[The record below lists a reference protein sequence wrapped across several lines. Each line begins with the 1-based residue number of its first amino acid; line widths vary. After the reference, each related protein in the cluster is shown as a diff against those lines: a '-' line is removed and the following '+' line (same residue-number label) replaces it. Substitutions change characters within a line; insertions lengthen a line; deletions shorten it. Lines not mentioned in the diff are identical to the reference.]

1 MRRFPA
7 RVYLVLPA
15 TLLLGAALVSAQQG
29 PVASMY
35 SDDQQ
40 RAKSMALSFAT
51 ASIPATANAAAPAQ
65 IYLTTGDLQRAF
77 DNAKFRPTAAVVPT
91 NSELQIN
98 AKAPATQQVLIDR
111 LRTQPDVLK
120 ALQDQIETRR
130 GRGGATAAALE
141 VGIGSFVA
149 TLSRAGQPSTGAFP
163 ATVCLLATDFAAGGA
178 IDRRELFGQ
187 DRLRKGI
194 AGCLTALDA
203 AGAQSV
209 VVPLVGAA
217 SSGTQAND
225 AQYEGQ
231 RVLMECRLI
240 NAVAA
245 IGLGIHDFA
254 PTRRNL
260 RELGIIQWDQE
271 LLEMFGAR
279 GGAPMSRAAQAA
291 FRTYATQVKQAL
303 RNGLAGRPTTSSD
316 VSGACSAV
324 LNAK

>member
-1 MRRFPA
+1 
-7 RVYLVLPA
+7 
-15 TLLLGAALVSAQQG
+15 
-29 PVASMY
+29 MY

-40 RAKSMALSFAT
+40 RARSMAVGFAT
-51 ASIPATANAAAPAQ
+51 ASIPATGTATAPAQ

-77 DNAKFRPTAAVVPT
+77 DDARFRPAAAIVPT
-91 NSELQIN
+91 NSELQLT

-111 LRTQPDVLK
+111 VRKQPDVLK
-120 ALQDQIETRR
+120 ALQDQIDGRR
-130 GRGGATAAALE
+130 RSGGASPPALE
-141 VGIGSFVA
+141 IGIGSFVVK
-149 TLSRAGQPSTGAFP
+149 LSQTAGQPSPGPFP
-163 ATVCLLATDFAAGGA
+163 STVCLLATDFPGGGA
-178 IDRRELFGQ
+178 IDQRELFAQ

-231 RVLMECRLI
+231 RVLMECRLT

-254 PTRRNL
+254 ASRRNL
-260 RELGIIQWDQE
+260 RELGIIQWEQE

-279 GGAPMSRAAQAA
+279 GGTPMSRAAQAA

-303 RNGLAGRPTTSSD
+303 RNGLAGQPTSSRD
-316 VSGACSAV
+316 LPGGGCTAI
-324 LNAK
+324 LNVR

>member
-7 RVYLVLPA
+7 RVYVVVPA

-40 RAKSMALSFAT
+40 RAKSMAVGFAT
-51 ASIPATANAAAPAQ
+51 AAVPATGNAPAAQ

-77 DNAKFRPTAAVVPT
+77 DNARFRPTAAIVPT
-91 NSELQIN
+91 NSELQLT

-111 LRTQPDVLK
+111 LRTQPEVLK
-120 ALQDQIETRR
+120 ALQSQIDARP
-130 GRGGATAAALE
+130 GRGSAAAPALE

-149 TLSRAGQPSTGAFP
+149 TLSRAGQSPGAFP
-163 ATVCLLATDFAAGGA
+163 STVCLLATDFPGGGA
-178 IDRRELFGQ
+178 IDRRELFTQ

-194 AGCLTALDA
+194 AGCLSALDA

-225 AQYEGQ
+225 TQYEGQ
-231 RVLMECRLI
+231 RALMECRLT
-240 NAVAA
+240 NAIAA
-245 IGLGIHDFA
+245 LGLGIHDFA

-260 RELGIIQWDQE
+260 RELGIIQWEQE

-279 GGAPMSRAAQAA
+279 GGAPMSRTAQAA

-303 RNGLAGRPTTSSD
+303 RNGLAGKQTTSSD
-316 VSGACSAV
+316 VAGGCTGV